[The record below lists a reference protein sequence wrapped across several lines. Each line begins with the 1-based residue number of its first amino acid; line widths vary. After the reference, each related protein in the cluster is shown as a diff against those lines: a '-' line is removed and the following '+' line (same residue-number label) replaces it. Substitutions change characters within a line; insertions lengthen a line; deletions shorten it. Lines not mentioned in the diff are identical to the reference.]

1 MSRDAGL
8 PAPLPATPAAHGG
21 PFGKALLRAAFEDF
35 RVTEIMKVVPE
46 GEGEHLWLEIEKTD
60 WNTEDVALWLA
71 KQAGIHRLAVGYSGL
86 KDRRAVTRQ
95 WFSLHLPGKPDP
107 EFAWPPG
114 LTVLRA
120 RRHRRKLNRG
130 THRGNRFE
138 IVLREL
144 DVDREALE
152 RTLHTLSERGVP
164 NYFGEQRFGRGG
176 GNWERGQAWLLG
188 GEAPRK
194 RALRGIWLSAVRSG
208 LFNRVLAER
217 VREGVWDR
225 PLDGD
230 ILQPRDSRGLF
241 EADQDANAGA
251 RMAAGEVHPTAP
263 LPGKA
268 GMASSAACRQLEARA
283 LSGCDALI
291 EALAGEGV
299 DAARRATRLPVDGL
313 QWAWGEGDVLTLGF
327 DLPTGAFATTVLAEL
342 METRTPAN
350 DN

>member
-1 MSRDAGL
+1 MNHDTAM
-8 PAPLPATPAAHGG
+8 PAPLPATPTAHGG
-21 PFGKALLRAAFEDF
+21 PFGSARLRATCEDF
-35 RVTEIMKVVPE
+35 RVTEIMNVVPE

-71 KQAGIHRLAVGYSGL
+71 KQAGIHRLSVGYSGL

-107 EFAWPPG
+107 DFVWAPG
-114 LTVLRA
+114 LVALRTG
-120 RRHRRKLNRG
+120 RHRRKLNRG

-138 IVLREL
+138 IVLRAL
-144 DVDREALE
+144 DADCDALE
-152 RTLHTLSERGVP
+152 RALHTLSERGVP

-176 GNWERGQAWLLG
+176 GNWQRGQAWLLG

-225 PLDGD
+225 VLDGD

-241 EADQDANAGA
+241 EADQDARAGE
-251 RMAAGEVHPTAP
+251 RVAAGEVHPTAP

-268 GMASSAACRQLEARA
+268 GMASSAACRRLEAGA

-291 EALAGEGV
+291 GALAGEGV
-299 DAARRATRLPVDGL
+299 AAARRATRLPVNGL
-313 QWAWGEGDVLTLGF
+313 QWTWSGGDTLTLRF

-342 METRTPAN
+342 VETGTPGN

>member
-1 MSRDAGL
+1 MSGQRQDDTEV
-8 PAPLPATPAAHGG
+8 PATPAAHGG
-21 PFGKALLRAAFEDF
+21 PYGRALLRASPDDF

-46 GEGEHLWLEIEKTD
+46 GEGEHLWLEIDKTD

-71 KQAGIHRLAVGYSGL
+71 KQAAIHRLAVGYSGL

-107 EFAWPPG
+107 EFPWPPG
-114 LTVLRA
+114 LVAHQA

-130 THRGNRFE
+130 THRGNRFQL
-138 IVLREL
+138 VLREVEGDR
-144 DVDREALE
+144 DVLE
-152 RTLHTLSERGVP
+152 RTLHTLASQGVP

-176 GNWERGQAWLLG
+176 GNWQRGRDWLRG

-194 RALRGIWLSAVRSG
+194 RPLRGIWLSAIRSG
-208 LFNRVLAER
+208 LFNLVLAER

-225 PLDGD
+225 PMEGD

-241 EADQDANAGA
+241 EAGQDPAAA
-251 RMAAGEVHPTAP
+251 ERVAAGEVHPTAP
-263 LPGKA
+263 MPGKA

-283 LSGCDALI
+283 LSGCEDLI

-299 DAARRATRLPVDGL
+299 DAARRATRLPVDDL
-313 QWAWGEGDVLTLGF
+313 QWTWHGDDVLSLQF
-327 DLPTGAFATTVLAEL
+327 ELPTGAFATTVLAEL
-342 METRTPAN
+342 LATRTPAN

>member
-1 MSRDAGL
+1 M
-8 PAPLPATPAAHGG
+8 P
-21 PFGKALLRAAFEDF
+21 
-35 RVTEIMKVVPE
+35 
-46 GEGEHLWLEIEKTD
+46 
-60 WNTEDVALWLA
+60 
-71 KQAGIHRLAVGYSGL
+71 
-86 KDRRAVTRQ
+86 
-95 WFSLHLPGKPDP
+95 WFSLHLPGKADPDFP
-107 EFAWPPG
+107 WPAG
-114 LTVLRA
+114 LVALQA

-144 DVDREALE
+144 DADRDALE

-164 NYFGEQRFGRGG
+164 NYFGEQRFGRSG
-176 GNWERGQAWLLG
+176 GNWQRGQQWLLG

-225 PLDGD
+225 PLEGD

-241 EADQDANAGA
+241 EADQDASAGA
-251 RMAAGEVHPTAP
+251 RVAAGEVHPTAP

-283 LSGCDALI
+283 LSGCDALV

-299 DAARRATRLPVDGL
+299 DAARRATRLPVNGL
-313 QWAWGEGDVLTLGF
+313 QWAWSEGDVLTLGF

-342 METRTPAN
+342 VETHTPVN

>member
-1 MSRDAGL
+1 MSDDTAIS
-8 PAPLPATPAAHGG
+8 LPATPTAHGG
-21 PFGKALLRAAFEDF
+21 PFGTALLRAGVEDF
-35 RVTEIMKVVPE
+35 RVTEIMNVVPE
-46 GEGEHLWLEIEKTD
+46 GEGEHLWLEIDKTD

-71 KQAGIHRLAVGYSGL
+71 KQAGIHRLSVGYSGL

-107 EFAWPPG
+107 EFPWPGG
-114 LTVLRA
+114 LVCHQA

-144 DVDREALE
+144 DGDRDALE
-152 RTLHTLSERGVP
+152 RTLQTLAECGVP

-176 GNWERGQAWLLG
+176 SNWQRGQDWLLG

-225 PLDGD
+225 PMDGD

-241 EADQDANAGA
+241 EADSDATAA
-251 RMAAGEVHPTAP
+251 ERVAAGEVQPTAP

-268 GMASSAACRQLEARA
+268 GMASSAACRQLETRA
-283 LSGCDALI
+283 LSGCDRLI
-291 EALAGEGV
+291 DALAGEGV

-313 QWAWGEGDVLTLGF
+313 QWAWSGGNVLTLGF

-342 METRTPAN
+342 VETRTPAN
-350 DN
+350 Q